1 MDTKSKNSKTR
12 IIVKA
17 VCVLLSLVCIFF
29 SACFT
34 VLTAQRIHIGGKYD
48 ITETDTLDYV
58 DTGYLNERF
67 MRAVTYAQGITRV
80 LGSGKTQEKLRAEK
94 DKNVQAVLDEYL
106 ERQTVIITE
115 ELKGAI
121 REYNSDDEYALYSEE
136 DIKTAKKALTSAAG
150 KEILKYKSLVR
161 DEAFDGSFD
170 ISVDGLGGEEGYCLD
185 YLGYDENVA
194 KQKISEYYD
203 KLVDNLSR
211 ENYGW
216 MVSGLKDLEEIDY
229 YITCKD
235 SKKVITNIA
244 KKDEFLKAVSGG
256 AKAYFDNP
264 DAKNAPYVKFI
275 AVTENGIE
283 SEGVESLTGNDYF
296 YNYDPVNNP
305 LDKSSWADGAT
316 VYIYFNGTT
325 SAIQNFWEHSS
336 FPTLQAAIIALVFL
350 AAAVIL
356 LITGA
361 IFTGHKDEEG
371 RTVLHPNDKIPT
383 DISLVLALFF
393 FACFAG
399 GAIGFAAAFLFGGDI
414 SSFDAVGLLCSKT
427 ALAATGV
434 FSLLAFGVFECWLYS
449 VIRIKK
455 SGASWFGRFIIF
467 RPLVWFFGKVRN
479 LFSLLAYKPKQLGRN
494 VMIFC
499 VVALV
504 TDLFLLCGIV
514 NFAENEPGA
523 SVFFGI
529 VFAAF
534 NAYVL
539 TKTLGYFRK
548 LDTVIQAAHDGNF
561 NIDST
566 GYPSSLKNLCDSMQ
580 VTGDKLQQAVDAAV
594 KDERMRAELITNV
607 SHDLKT
613 PLTSI
618 INYTDLLG
626 KCEIEDETARGYVE
640 VLSERSGRLK
650 VLIEDL
656 VEASKA
662 SSGAIALNF
671 ENIDLREL
679 AKQTAGEMQENF
691 DKAQLEI
698 KQAFPDSPV
707 IIKADGLRT
716 CRILENLM
724 GNAAKYSATGSRVY
738 VTVTDDG
745 ANGVFEIKNISR
757 NELNISADELTER
770 FVRGDTS
777 RTDGGNGLGLS
788 IARDL
793 AALQGGALDIE
804 IDGDLFKAT
813 VKIPLAGV

>member
-12 IIVKA
+12 IIIKA
-17 VCVLLSLVCIFF
+17 VCVLLSIVCIFF

-34 VLTAQRIHIGGKYD
+34 ILTAQRIHIGGKYD
-48 ITETDTLDYV
+48 ITAIDSLDYTE
-58 DTGYLNERF
+58 TGYLNERF

-80 LGSGKTQEKLRAEK
+80 LGNSKAQAKFTAEK

-106 ERQTVIITE
+106 ERQASIITE
-115 ELKGAI
+115 ELKSAV
-121 REYNSDDEYALYSEE
+121 REYDYDDEYYNYSEE
-136 DIKTAKKALTSAAG
+136 NIKTAKKALTSAAG
-150 KEILKYKSLVR
+150 KDILKYKYLVR
-161 DEAFDGSFD
+161 DEAFDESFD
-170 ISVDGLGGEEGYCLD
+170 ILIDGLGSEEGYYLD

-203 KLVDNLSR
+203 KLVDALSR

-216 MVSGLKDLEEIDY
+216 MAGGLKDLEEFDY
-229 YITCKD
+229 YISCKD
-235 SKKVITNIA
+235 SKKVITDIE
-244 KKDEFLKAVSGG
+244 KPEEFLKAVSGG

-356 LITGA
+356 LIAGA
-361 IFTGHKDEEG
+361 VLTGHTNEDGK
-371 RTVLHPNDKIPT
+371 TVLHPNDKIPT
-383 DISLVLALFF
+383 DISLLLALFF
-393 FACFAG
+393 FVCFAG

-414 SSFDAVGLLCSKT
+414 SSFDAVGLLCDKT
-427 ALAATGV
+427 ALAAAGA
-434 FSLLAFGVFECWLYS
+434 FSALAFGVFECWLYS

-455 SGASWFGRFIIF
+455 SGASWFGKFIIF
-467 RPLVWFFGKVRN
+467 RPLVWFFGKIRK
-479 LFSLLAYKPKQLGRN
+479 LLSLLTYKPKQLGRN

-499 VVALV
+499 TVALI

-529 VFAAF
+529 IFAAF

-539 TKTLGYFRK
+539 TKVLGYFRK

-566 GYPSSLKNLCDSMQ
+566 GYPSSLRNLCDSMQ
-580 VTGDKLQQAVDAAV
+580 VTGDRLEKAVDAAV
-594 KDERMRAELITNV
+594 RDERMRAELITNV

-618 INYTDLLG
+618 INYTDLLSR
-626 KCEIEDETARGYVE
+626 CDIEDETAKGYIE

-662 SSGAIALNF
+662 SSGAITLNI
-671 ENIDLREL
+671 ETLDLTEL

-698 KQAFPDSPV
+698 KQTFPDSPV
-707 IIKADGLRT
+707 MIKADGLRT

-724 GNAAKYSATGSRVY
+724 GNAAKYSAAGSRVY
-738 VTVTDDG
+738 ITVSEDG
-745 ANGVFEIKNISR
+745 TNGVFEIKNISK

-770 FVRGDTS
+770 FVRGDAS

-793 AALQGGALDIE
+793 ATLQGGSLDIE

-813 VKIPLAGV
+813 VKLPLA

>member
-12 IIVKA
+12 IIIKA

-80 LGSGKTQEKLRAEK
+80 LGSGKTQEKMRAEK

-115 ELKGAI
+115 ELKAAV
-121 REYNSDDEYALYSEE
+121 REYYSDDEYALYSEE
-136 DIKTAKKALTSAAG
+136 NIKTAKKALTSAVG
-150 KEILKYKSLVR
+150 KDILKYKYLVR
-161 DEAFDGSFD
+161 EDAFDGSFD
-170 ISVDGLGGEEGYCLD
+170 ISVDGLGGEEGYYLD

-256 AKAYFDNP
+256 TKKYFEGISCAKFL
-264 DAKNAPYVKFI
+264 
-275 AVTENGIE
+275 AVTEKGIE
-283 SEGVESLTGNDYF
+283 GEGTDSLTDNSYF
-296 YNYDPVNNP
+296 YNYDPVLNP
-305 LDKSSWADGAT
+305 LDKKSWAEDT
-316 VYIYFNGTT
+316 VVYIYYNGA
-325 SAIQNFWEHSS
+325 SSPIQSFWEHSS
-336 FPTLQAAIIALVFL
+336 FPTLQAAVIAVIFL

-356 LITGA
+356 LIAGA

-383 DISLVLALFF
+383 DINLVLALFF
-393 FACFAG
+393 FACFTG

-434 FSLLAFGVFECWLYS
+434 FSLLAFVVFECWLYS

-467 RPLVWFFGKVRN
+467 RPLVWLFGKVRN

-499 VVALV
+499 VVALAA
-504 TDLFLLCGIV
+504 DLFLLCGIV

-777 RTDGGNGLGLS
+777 RRDGGNALGLS
-788 IARDL
+788 ISRDL
-793 AALQGGALDIE
+793 AALQGCALYIE